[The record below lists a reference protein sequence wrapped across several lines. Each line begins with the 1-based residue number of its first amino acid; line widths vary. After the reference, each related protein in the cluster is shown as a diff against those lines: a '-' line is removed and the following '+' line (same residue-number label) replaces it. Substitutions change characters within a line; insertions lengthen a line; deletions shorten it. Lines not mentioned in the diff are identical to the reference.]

1 MKKSQV
7 STEFM
12 FFVGAAFVLL
22 IAYLI
27 ISYSYLNLTFKR
39 QDIVSATNLLEEL
52 RNELNLAARV
62 ENGYNRIITL
72 PKQISKRDYTININ
86 NREVNIKFDEVDYVR
101 LLATKVTVT
110 GTAPAPGDIILIKK
124 ENNQVTIEKK
134 T

>member
-72 PKQISKRDYTININ
+72 PKQISKRDYTMNIN
-86 NREVNIKFDEVDYVR
+86 NREINIKFDEVDYVR
-101 LLATKVTVT
+101 LLATKVIVN
-110 GTAPAPGDIILIKK
+110 GIPPVPGDTILIKK